1 MEQTMRIDTQAGL
14 LIGANFCETAH
25 CDDRKAADDMS
36 LIVVHGISL
45 PPGEF
50 GGDDVVDLFQG
61 TLDCHK
67 HPYYAQLSGVKVS
80 SHLFIRRDGEVVQF
94 VPFHLRAWHAGVSR
108 FANRTACNDFSIGIE
123 LEGTDTSTYTDAQ
136 YESLNTVLVALRD
149 AYPSLAQAP
158 VVGHSDIAP
167 QRKTD
172 PGLGFDWGRV
182 K

>member
-1 MEQTMRIDTQAGL
+1 MRIDTQTGL
-14 LIGANFCETAH
+14 LNNALLHLSDH
-25 CDDRKAADDMS
+25 CDLRLCPDDLA

-45 PPGEF
+45 PPGQF
-50 GGDDVVDLFQG
+50 GGDDVLDLFQG

-67 HPYYAQLSGVKVS
+67 HPYYAQLKGVRVS

-94 VPFHLRAWHAGVSR
+94 VPFHLRAWHAGMSR

-123 LEGTDTSTYTDAQ
+123 LEGTDTGSYTDTQ
-136 YESLNTVLVALRD
+136 YESLNAVLVALRD